1 MELYGINKVNL
12 HKVFFVVKELRSEE
26 QNKKAMLEVAKAS
39 RKRVL

>member
-1 MELYGINKVNL
+1 MELYDINKVNL

-26 QNKKAMLEVAKAS
+26 QNKKAKAS